1 MSRFQNISDEEFTT
15 IVKQND
21 CIRDIVGALGY
32 SRSSG
37 SMGVKVSERINALN
51 IDISHFA
58 KKKSDASSHPL
69 YSLEEILVKN
79 SKYENINRL
88 KKRILKEGLLEY
100 KCTKC
105 GNTGTWNG
113 KELTLQ
119 LEHKNGIHNDH
130 RLSNL
135 EFLCPNCHSQ
145 TDTYSGRNIGKY
157 NKGV

>member
-58 KKKSDASSHPL
+58 KKIRCIFTS
-69 YSLEEILVKN
+69 IIFIRRN
-79 SKYENINRL
+79 S
-88 KKRILKEGLLEY
+88 
-100 KCTKC
+100 C
-105 GNTGTWNG
+105 
-113 KELTLQ
+113 
-119 LEHKNGIHNDH
+119 
-130 RLSNL
+130 
-135 EFLCPNCHSQ
+135 
-145 TDTYSGRNIGKY
+145 
-157 NKGV
+157 

>member
-37 SMGVKVSERINALN
+37 SMGVKVNERINALN

-69 YSLEEILVKN
+69 YSLEEILVEN
-79 SKYENINRL
+79 SKYENINQFE
-88 KKRILKEGLLEY
+88 KANIKRRSFRI
-100 KCTKC
+100 
-105 GNTGTWNG
+105 
-113 KELTLQ
+113 
-119 LEHKNGIHNDH
+119 
-130 RLSNL
+130 
-135 EFLCPNCHSQ
+135 
-145 TDTYSGRNIGKY
+145 
-157 NKGV
+157 

>member
-21 CIRDIVGALGY
+21 CIRDVIGVLGY

-37 SMGVKVSERINALN
+37 SMGVKVNERIKALN

-69 YSLEEILVKN
+69 YSLEEILVEN
-79 SKYENINRL
+79 SKYENINCL

-100 KCTKC
+100 KCAKC

-145 TDTYSGRNIGKY
+145 TDTYSGWNIGKY